1 MHYKK
6 THFTLIGNFQ
16 YFQIFNNVKIRMRL
30 LKNRLP
36 MHSFMGITVIVSFV
50 KLLRNREPCMHSAL
64 HPVLT

>member
-16 YFQIFNNVKIRMRL
+16 NFQIFNNVKIRMRL

-36 MHSFMGITVIVSFV
+36 MHSFMGLTVIV
-50 KLLRNREPCMHSAL
+50 
-64 HPVLT
+64 